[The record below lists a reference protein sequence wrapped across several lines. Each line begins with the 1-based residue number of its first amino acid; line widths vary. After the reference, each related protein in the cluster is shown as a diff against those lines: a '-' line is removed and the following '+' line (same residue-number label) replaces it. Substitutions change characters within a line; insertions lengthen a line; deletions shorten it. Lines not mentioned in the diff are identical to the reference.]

1 MVLGETTAI
10 DHLNCGLCGVLCASR
25 HLRHSCKELKGTERG
40 FPPVVAGEVVRE
52 KWLLC
57 RDEGEI
63 SDLYVMKFSDHI
75 EIDAQKRFGK
85 PILKGTRIAVGDVLN
100 WLGNGMTTDEIIAD
114 FPELNEKQI
123 QACLL
128 YAASRENQLGIAS

>member
-1 MVLGETTAI
+1 
-10 DHLNCGLCGVLCASR
+10 
-25 HLRHSCKELKGTERG
+25 
-40 FPPVVAGEVVRE
+40 
-52 KWLLC
+52 
-57 RDEGEI
+57 
-63 SDLYVMKFSDHI
+63 MKFSDHI